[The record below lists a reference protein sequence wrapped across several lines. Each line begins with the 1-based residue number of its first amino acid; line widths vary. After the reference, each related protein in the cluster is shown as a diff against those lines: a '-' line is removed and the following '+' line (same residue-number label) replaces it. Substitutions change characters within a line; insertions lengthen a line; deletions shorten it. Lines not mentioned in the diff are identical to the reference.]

1 MSTES
6 FGFGFGPVAQRLPG
20 LFWARECLD
29 FRGFALS
36 WKCKNFVGL
45 KTEFLTGSEIW
56 KLKSS
61 KAQKLK
67 SSKAQKLKS
76 SKAQKLSRINV
87 REGSDSIDRLQS

>member
-20 LFWARECLD
+20 LFWARECLG

-36 WKCKNFVGL
+36 WKSQNFVGL
-45 KTEFLTGSEIW
+45 KTESLTGSEIW

-61 KAQKLK
+61 KAQKL
-67 SSKAQKLKS
+67 
-76 SKAQKLSRINV
+76 SRIGV
-87 REGSDSIDRLQS
+87 RKRSESID

>member
-20 LFWARECLD
+20 LFWARECLG

-36 WKCKNFVGL
+36 WKSQNFVGL
-45 KTEFLTGSEIW
+45 KTESLTGSEIW

-61 KAQKLK
+61 VVLVFA
-67 SSKAQKLKS
+67 SAPNRS
-76 SKAQKLSRINV
+76 INGH
-87 REGSDSIDRLQS
+87 RKRGLGDADLEERQA

>member
-20 LFWARECLD
+20 LFWAMECLG

-36 WKCKNFVGL
+36 WKCQNFVGL
-45 KTEFLTGSEIW
+45 KTESLTGSEIW

-67 SSKAQKLKS
+67 SSKAQKL
-76 SKAQKLSRINV
+76 SRISV
-87 REGSDSIDRLQS
+87 R